1 MSIDMLCNAVSFFRG
16 LAPRKNINKIKFRE
30 IARFKLNKDKHGNK
44 NHDKSKL
51 YF

>member
-1 MSIDMLCNAVSFFRG
+1 MQFPFSGDWL
-16 LAPRKNINKIKFRE
+16 LEKNINKIKFRE
-30 IARFKLNKDKHGNK
+30 IARFKINKDKNGNK